1 MMTGFAGFVGSGLSG
16 RCEGCGVVLGKG
28 SKVAPAPPWTAV
40 HAEAVGPDS
49 SFSEAALKRATT
61 LLQHKCSQGLYE
73 RHCPDCAE
81 AHGHK
86 RKCRRLSPEDVG
98 RGVLSMDLSGP
109 HPAAFSGHR
118 YFLVANLSM
127 PEGDDIPFSR
137 LLKTKTT
144 EEVARALT
152 SVMCQIVS
160 LAQGAPPVFRI
171 HSDAGKEFIGGA
183 FQREVE
189 SCCVWPTSSTPY
201 TPQQNGKAERLVG
214 LIKAAAGAL
223 LLHAQ
228 LPLQLWSEAILEAT
242 FLRRCR
248 ALKLL
253 TPKDRPRM
261 GDTVLVRKPP
271 LPAEHAF
278 APRAEEGIFLANDER
293 TPGGARVMVLRNG
306 ASSVRV
312 TRLPV
317 LKDKQVPRWKLEQGP
332 NGEVVWLSTHGNI
345 MWNAP
350 PEDLIT
356 VEEATGQ
363 VQPWNTDNAA
373 SDIIRARFKDHMQ
386 PELLF
391 SLFGHGFLVDPPE
404 LALAPEAAAAVVES
418 DNKRDFLEGKQCW
431 ICQRTAKECYQ
442 AKLSSVTHEP
452 KGYQI
457 DSADTE
463 TTADELGNL
472 MAEVASMKAS
482 AETVAC
488 RVFVEGSEEAKKKW
502 FNGAKAEMEGMHEKG
517 VLDELKRESLR
528 AELGLGPD
536 ERIPRILP
544 TKLVVSRKPEDGAHE
559 SSKEAGK
566 VEDPPWKA
574 KCRLRASGNFEPE
587 DGAEVST
594 QNVCP
599 MALRIMGYQLSS
611 HASWIGAS
619 GDVSLAFLNSS
630 MDPSEIVLLEP
641 PAILKRLGLVKAGTI
656 WRARKH
662 IYGLR
667 RSPKAWGNLRDATID
682 KQVLN
687 TSSGKV
693 DVKLVPEE
701 EGLFVLVSRA
711 SQKIIG
717 IAATYVDDIFA
728 VGEPSVVAA
737 FTPFIQKTWTT
748 KFSGFITRGHEQT
761 ISHGDFKMSRVSE
774 LTFIGLQIK
783 FDDRRNVV
791 FHQRRWILSELH

>member
-1 MMTGFAGFVGSGLSG
+1 MGFAGFIGSGLSG
-16 RCEGCGVVLGKG
+16 RCEGCGIALGEG
-28 SKVAPAPPWTAV
+28 LEVTRVPPWTAAQV
-40 HAEAVGPDS
+40 EAVSLDS
-49 SFSEAALKRATT
+49 GFSEAARDRAKA
-61 LLQHKCSQGLYE
+61 LLQRKCTQGLYE

-86 RKCRRLSPEDVG
+86 RKRRRLSPEDVG

-189 SCCVWPTSSTPY
+189 SCCVWPTTSTPY
-201 TPQQNGKAERLVG
+201 TPQQNGRAERLVG

-253 TPKDRPRM
+253 IPKDRPRM

-306 ASSVRV
+306 ESSVRI

-317 LKDKQVPRWKLEQGP
+317 LKDKQVPRWKLERGP

-345 MWNAP
+345 MWDAP

-356 VEEATGQ
+356 VEEALGQ

-373 SDIIRARFKDHMQ
+373 SDIIRARFKEHMQ

-391 SLFGHGFLVDPPE
+391 SLFGHGFLVD
-404 LALAPEAAAAVVES
+404 AGTVEAAV
-418 DNKRDFLEGKQCW
+418 
-431 ICQRTAKECYQ
+431 I
-442 AKLSSVTHEP
+442 P
-452 KGYQI
+452 
-457 DSADTE
+457 
-463 TTADELGNL
+463 
-472 MAEVASMKAS
+472 EVAVA
-482 AETVAC
+482 TV
-488 RVFVEGSEEAKKKW
+488 FDD
-502 FNGAKAEMEGMHEKG
+502 KAESKNRYYILSHKAEQEMLKNEAEQHLVTIAEDEDASVFTRPGVEPWEHEKWVQGLVKELETMKRKG
-517 VLDELKRESLR
+517 VLIEVDAGLYPDLKAVPSKLVLR
-528 AELGLGPD
+528 KKPLHDDDIEKPKTVGAAELAEACKRAWD
-536 ERIPRILP
+536 ARVR
-544 TKLVVSRKPEDGAHE
+544 LVA
-559 SSKEAGK
+559 
-566 VEDPPWKA
+566 
-574 KCRLRASGNFEPE
+574 CGNFERGTKAGDPE
-587 DGAEVST
+587 NYSANPGPDS
-594 QNVCP
+594 
-599 MALRIMGYQLSS
+599 LRMLI
-611 HASWIGAS
+611 
-619 GDVSLAFLNSS
+619 SLLARNRDAWTVLVLDISCAFLNAPLSVGVGK
-630 MDPSEIVLLEP
+630 DP
-641 PAILKRLGLVKAGTI
+641 ILIQPSNILYKLGLLSRGIV
-656 WRARKH
+656 WRAAKA

-667 RSPKAWGNLRDATID
+667 CSPRLWEQERNSELNDARLRQGSKDRLGDLILKEVTSGFWIIQDSHGNLM
-682 KQVLN
+682 
-687 TSSGKV
+687 G
-693 DVKLVPEE
+693 
-701 EGLFVLVSRA
+701 G
-711 SQKIIG
+711 IIM
-717 IAATYVDDIFA
+717 YVDD
-728 VGEPSVVAA
+728 AA
-737 FTPFIQKTWTT
+737 IIGSTELIRRVHHFLRNLWDLKVQGVLSSESLSLTPGQAFELDGGATMVKA
-748 KFSGFITRGHEQT
+748 
-761 ISHGDFKMSRVSE
+761 E
-774 LTFIGLQIK
+774 LTYLGFQIQRCA
-783 FDDRRNVV
+783 DGVAV
-791 FHQRRWILSELH
+791 HQVKWLDAEKRWTRENGHQLKRTRTTRLL

>member
-1 MMTGFAGFVGSGLSG
+1 MKGTVQTVQKLMVNAGACL
-16 RCEGCGVVLGKG
+16 
-28 SKVAPAPPWTAV
+28 
-40 HAEAVGPDS
+40 
-49 SFSEAALKRATT
+49 
-61 LLQHKCSQGLYE
+61 
-73 RHCPDCAE
+73 
-81 AHGHK
+81 
-86 RKCRRLSPEDVG
+86 

-118 YFLVANLSM
+118 YFQVANLSM

-253 TPKDRPRM
+253 IPKDRPRM

-363 VQPWNTDNAA
+363 VQQWNTDNAA

-418 DNKRDFLEGKQCW
+418 DNKRDFLEGKQCALP
-431 ICQRTAKECYQ
+431 R
-442 AKLSSVTHEP
+442 SVI
-452 KGYQI
+452 KRN
-457 DSADTE
+457 SA
-463 TTADELGNL
+463 L
-472 MAEVASMKAS
+472 
-482 AETVAC
+482 
-488 RVFVEGSEEAKKKW
+488 
-502 FNGAKAEMEGMHEKG
+502 
-517 VLDELKRESLR
+517 
-528 AELGLGPD
+528 
-536 ERIPRILP
+536 
-544 TKLVVSRKPEDGAHE
+544 
-559 SSKEAGK
+559 
-566 VEDPPWKA
+566 
-574 KCRLRASGNFEPE
+574 
-587 DGAEVST
+587 
-594 QNVCP
+594 
-599 MALRIMGYQLSS
+599 
-611 HASWIGAS
+611 
-619 GDVSLAFLNSS
+619 
-630 MDPSEIVLLEP
+630 
-641 PAILKRLGLVKAGTI
+641 
-656 WRARKH
+656 
-662 IYGLR
+662 
-667 RSPKAWGNLRDATID
+667 
-682 KQVLN
+682 
-687 TSSGKV
+687 
-693 DVKLVPEE
+693 
-701 EGLFVLVSRA
+701 
-711 SQKIIG
+711 
-717 IAATYVDDIFA
+717 
-728 VGEPSVVAA
+728 
-737 FTPFIQKTWTT
+737 
-748 KFSGFITRGHEQT
+748 
-761 ISHGDFKMSRVSE
+761 
-774 LTFIGLQIK
+774 
-783 FDDRRNVV
+783 
-791 FHQRRWILSELH
+791 